1 MILARA
7 TRSLARHPVR
17 TGLSLTGIAVAAAL
31 LVDMVMLSRG
41 LERSFEQLLLG
52 RGFQVRIS
60 PKGTLPFDTEAT
72 MRGVPELLAA
82 LRADPEVAQAGALL
96 GVAVA
101 TATDSGDVPVVGYG
115 VDPLAQGSYQLEVGE
130 DLDWAAP
137 GGVLVGQPVAERL
150 GWAIGD
156 TIVLRGAP
164 DPQTVLARS
173 ETRAVVRGIVR
184 WLYDPRDQLSVGLL
198 VPDAQRLAGLDPD
211 RASVIMVRIAEDSA
225 VARVTARLREAFPR
239 VEVNDVESMVTQFR
253 TRLTYFRQLAAI
265 LGVISLVVTVLLVGT
280 VLAITVNERLG
291 EIATL
296 RVLGVPRHRILAQV
310 LVEGLL
316 ATIAGGGAGLILGL
330 LTARWLDRI
339 LTSFPGLPAQISFF
353 VAEPGHLMRAALILL
368 LTGLAAGLWP
378 AWQAASTPLA
388 PALREEGP

>member
-1 MILARA
+1 MIFARA
-7 TRSLARHPVR
+7 VRSLSRHPVR
-17 TGLSLTGIAVAAAL
+17 TGLTLAGIAVAAAL
-31 LVDMVMLSRG
+31 LVNMVMLSRG

-52 RGFQVRIS
+52 RGFQVRIT

-72 MRGVPELLAA
+72 LRGVPELLAA

-96 GVAVA
+96 GSAIA
-101 TATDSGDVPVVGYG
+101 AATDTGDVPLVGYG
-115 VDPLAQGSYQLEVGE
+115 VDPLAQGSYQLEAGQ

-137 GGVLVGQPVAERL
+137 GGLLIGRPVAERL

-156 TIVLRGAP
+156 SVVLRGAA

-173 ETRAVVRGIVR
+173 EARAVVRGIVR

-198 VPDAQRLAGLDPD
+198 VPGAQRLAGLGPD

-225 VARVTARLREAFPR
+225 VARVTERLREAFPR
-239 VEVNDVESMVTQFR
+239 VEVNNIESMVAQFR
-253 TRLTYFRQLAAI
+253 IRLTYFRQLAAI
-265 LGVISLVVTVLLVGT
+265 LGTISLVVTVLLVGT
-280 VLAITVNERLG
+280 VLVITVNERIG

-316 ATIAGGGAGLILGL
+316 VTVVGGGAGLALGL
-330 LTARWLDRI
+330 VTARWLDRI
-339 LTSFPGLPAQISFF
+339 LTSFPGLPDQISFF
-353 VAEPGHLMRAALILL
+353 IADPGHLARAAVILL
-368 LTGLAAGLWP
+368 LAGLVAGLWP
-378 AWQAASTPLA
+378 AWRAASTPLA